1 MFVEVLSILN
11 MLCHIQKVDLCQSDI
26 MKLETSQLSYYRNA
40 AKMSQK
46 SLYYNNEQVK
56 LYKDQQFN

>member
-1 MFVEVLSILN
+1 
-11 MLCHIQKVDLCQSDI
+11 

-40 AKMSQK
+40 AKMSQQ

-56 LYKDQQFN
+56 LYKDQQFNQMKLVWRILG